1 MMINWGFS
9 TVKTW
14 ASLSKSYELILWK
27 FEVYFWKSVNFEF
40 LKLDCEHVPSSLFLF
55 FFRGITTL
63 ISINRKSTLKSN
75 QRP

>member
-40 LKLDCEHVPSSLFLF
+40 LKLECEHMLSFFCIPSV
-55 FFRGITTL
+55 
-63 ISINRKSTLKSN
+63 
-75 QRP
+75 